1 MDLNPFFVLRRLQKL
16 TAVVRGVS
24 AHGGT
29 CFKLSTASI
38 GYGMPT
44 KFMQKVDQKVTKMGN
59 LGQNLS
65 RLEKLSNRT
74 QKLQIW
80 HESFFFMLST
90 IKIFV
95 KWHADNQ
102 NLD

>member
-1 MDLNPFFVLRRLQKL
+1 MNLNPLFVRRRLQKL
-16 TAVVRGVS
+16 TTVVRGAS

-44 KFMQKVDQKVTKMGN
+44 KFMQKVDEKVTKMTN
-59 LGQNLS
+59 LGHNLS
-65 RLEKLSNRT
+65 WIKKLLNRI

-80 HESFFFMLST
+80 HESSFSILC
-90 IKIFV
+90 
-95 KWHADNQ
+95 N
-102 NLD
+102 